1 MDDLFSNLIT
11 GFSVAI
17 QPQYLLYGLLG
28 AALGT
33 TVGVLPGLGTS
44 VTIALLLPL
53 TFQIGDP
60 IGAFIL
66 FGGIYYGAAYGG
78 STTSILIRTPGE
90 SDSIIAALDGH
101 EMARNGRAGAALTTA
116 AMGSFIAGTI
126 ATLGLMSLAV
136 PLVSMAL
143 LFGPSEYFALMLLAS
158 SVVVALGGKPR
169 LAVFSAMVGLA
180 LGTVGIDF
188 QSGQTRF
195 TFGVPGLF
203 DGISFVVAAVGLFAL
218 SEVFIGLG
226 RLRSEGRPRP
236 AVIGKLRMT
245 RDETR
250 RSIQPWF
257 RGSILGF
264 LIGVLPGLG
273 ASVATFFSY
282 GLERA
287 LSKPAVPFGKGAIEG
302 LAGPEAANNASSG
315 GAMVPLLFLGIPGSA
330 TTAVMLAGLQ
340 GHGLPTGP
348 LLLQQHGDLVWAVIA
363 SLYIG
368 NAMLLILNLPMIGLW
383 VKVLR
388 VPHSLL
394 YPVILAVSVTGVY
407 SLRHS
412 VLDLVTM
419 FIFGIVGL
427 VFRRIRIPV
436 APLILMLILGPLM
449 ETQLRRAITASNG
462 DWTILF
468 SRPISATILA
478 LALSAFVLPVLLKL
492 FRRRL
497 ESPAASNG
505 RSKHDPR
512 LNNNGVSKDD

>member
-1 MDDLFSNLIT
+1 MSDILSNLLA
-11 GFSVAI
+11 GFGVAL
-17 QPQYLLYGLLG
+17 QPTYLLYGLIG

-33 TVGVLPGLGTS
+33 TVGLLPGLGTS

-90 SDSIIAALDGH
+90 SDSLIAALDGH
-101 EMARNGRAGAALTTA
+101 EMARQGRAGAALMTA
-116 AMGSFIAGTI
+116 AIGSFIAGTI
-126 ATLGLMSLAV
+126 ATFGLMALAV

-143 LFGPSEYFALMLLAS
+143 AFGPGEYFALMLLAT
-158 SVVVALGGKPR
+158 SVVAALGGRPSM
-169 LAVFSAMVGLA
+169 AVFSAMLGLA
-180 LGTVGIDF
+180 IGTIGIDF

-195 TFGVPGLF
+195 TFGVQGLF
-203 DGISFVVAAVGLFAL
+203 DGVSFVVAAVGLFAI

-226 RLRSEGRPRP
+226 RLRAEHRANP
-236 AVIGKLRMT
+236 AIVGKLRMT
-245 RDETR
+245 RDETK
-250 RSIQPWF
+250 RSVAPWL
-257 RGSILGF
+257 RGSVLGF
-264 LIGVLPGLG
+264 LVGVLPGLG

-287 LSKPAVPFGKGAIEG
+287 VAKPAVPFGKGAIEG

-348 LLLQQHGDLVWAVIA
+348 LLLQQHPELVWAVIA

-368 NAMLLILNLPMIGLW
+368 NVMLLVLNLPLIGLW

-394 YPVILAVSVTGVY
+394 YPIILAVSVTGVY
-407 SLRHS
+407 SLRQS
-412 VLDLVTM
+412 SLDLLVM
-419 FIFGIVGL
+419 FVFGILGFA
-427 VFRRIRIPV
+427 FRRIGIPV
-436 APLILMLILGPLM
+436 APLILTLILGPLM
-449 ETQLRRAITASNG
+449 ETQLRRAITASDG
-462 DWTILF
+462 DWSVLIT
-468 SRPISATILA
+468 RPLSATILA
-478 LALSAFVLPVLLKL
+478 VAAAAFILPLVLPTIRRRAASLSAL
-492 FRRRL
+492 
-497 ESPAASNG
+497 
-505 RSKHDPR
+505 KHDVGTTDR
-512 LNNNGVSKDD
+512 ERR